1 MKEKTSVK
9 IDYDIRLA
17 YTEKNIEQL
26 LDKVNDKDINIQIK
40 IEAKKVQK
48 WIEAKE
54 KKEKLIEKNEKLQ
67 VVTN

>member
-67 VVTN
+67 VDTK